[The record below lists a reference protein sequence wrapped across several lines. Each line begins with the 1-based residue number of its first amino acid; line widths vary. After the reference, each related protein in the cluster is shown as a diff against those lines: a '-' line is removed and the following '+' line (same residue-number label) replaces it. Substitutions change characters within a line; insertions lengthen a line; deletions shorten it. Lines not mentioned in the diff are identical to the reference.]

1 MMWHDGYQN
10 AWVWPVIVLVMAVGA
25 GLVAWILSQGRRPP
39 GGSDQAAEVLRRRF
53 AAGEIDEAQFRERM
67 SVLGADAPSG
77 GRSGAVL
84 PVVVVV
90 AVVLVV
96 MLVVALLASQ
106 TVDRGYAPMMSNRY
120 RSTSS
125 TCGAPSLPGQTV
137 DVTLTDMGRGAG
149 MMGGTGTGNGYG
161 PGMMSVLANPST
173 VSAGQVSFL
182 VWNGGVMVHELV
194 VLPLPSGGAGSRT
207 VGADGTVNED
217 GSLGE
222 ASATCAEG
230 TGEGI
235 APGSIGW
242 VTLDLPAGR
251 YELVCNLPGHYAA
264 GMFTE
269 LDVR

>member
-1 MMWHDGYQN
+1 
-10 AWVWPVIVLVMAVGA
+10 VWPVIVLVMAVGA
-25 GLVAWILSQGRRPP
+25 GLVAWLLYQGRRPP
-39 GGSDQAAEVLRRRF
+39 GGSEQAAEVLRRRF
-53 AAGEIDEAQFRERM
+53 AAGEIDEAEFRERM
-67 SVLGADAPSG
+67 SVLGADAPSAAG
-77 GRSGAVL
+77 HSGVL
-84 PVVVVV
+84 PVVAVV
-90 AVVLVV
+90 AEVLVV

-106 TVDRGYAPMMSNRY
+106 TVDRGHTPMMSSGFRA
-120 RSTSS
+120 TSS
-125 TCGAPSLPGQTV
+125 SCDAPSLPGQTV

-149 MMGGTGTGNGYG
+149 MMGGTDSGYG
-161 PGMMSVLANPST
+161 PGMMSVLANPSA

-182 VWNGGVMVHELV
+182 VWNGGMMVHELV

-230 TGEGI
+230 AGEGI

-269 LDVR
+269 LDVG